1 MKKRIKKPKSIAPK
15 DWESVDSPALD
26 AAMLAKMRPAKDV
39 LPAAF
44 LKAVAEGRVGRPK
57 SSAPKRAVSL
67 RLDADVVEAYRSG
80 GQGWQ
85 SRINA
90 LLRDHMPR

>member
-1 MKKRIKKPKSIAPK
+1 MAKRVKKPTSISQK
-15 DWESVDSPALD
+15 DWDAVDSPPLD
-26 AAMLAKMRPAKDV
+26 SATLAKMRPAKDV
-39 LPAAF
+39 LPPAF

-57 SSAPKRAVSL
+57 SAAPKRAVSL
-67 RLDADVVEAYRSG
+67 RLDADVIEAYRAG